1 MDMRRVPTIYRRPFS
16 GHYFQLDARVGKPF
30 RSRSLWDEYLEV
42 SKAGI
47 TSDLEGPMGQSLLVL
62 SRSFVVHGRH
72 VLLSVAEDISRQR
85 ALAQLFQ
92 HRLLLLS
99 LVALLLLLGMQMW
112 VVRRSLRP
120 LARMKDELGRLERGE
135 TAVLQQQVPSE
146 IAPLVDEVNRLL
158 SVLRQRL
165 TRSRNAMGNLAH
177 ALKTPLTRMVQILEQ
192 QPATSDRR
200 QLSELVQQIER
211 RIEKE
216 MSRARMAGR
225 VPGDVWPEPAR
236 DVRDLVASLET
247 VHQRHGIV
255 DLEIQEGLHIVADRE
270 DVMELLGNLLDNAY
284 KWATSRI
291 VLRLA
296 ADDGLRI
303 LVEDDGPGLDEKKR
317 QDVLRRGTRM
327 DESKHGH
334 GLGLAIVREIVA
346 VYHGS
351 LELGRS
357 SLLGGLR
364 VYVHLPAA
372 SLQA

>member
-1 MDMRRVPTIYRRPFS
+1 M
-16 GHYFQLDARVGKPF
+16 
-30 RSRSLWDEYLEV
+30 
-42 SKAGI
+42 
-47 TSDLEGPMGQSLLVL
+47 
-62 SRSFVVHGRH
+62 
-72 VLLSVAEDISRQR
+72 
-85 ALAQLFQ
+85 
-92 HRLLLLS
+92 
-99 LVALLLLLGMQMW
+99 
-112 VVRRSLRP
+112 LR
-120 LARMKDELGRLERGE
+120 
-135 TAVLQQQVPSE
+135 QQVPSE

-177 ALKTPLTRMVQILEQ
+177 ALKTPMTRMVQILERE
-192 QPATSDRR
+192 PATSDRR
-200 QLSELVQQIER
+200 QLAELVQQIEQ

-225 VPGDVWPEPAR
+225 APGDLWPEPAQ
-236 DVRDLVASLET
+236 DVRDLVATLET

-255 DLEIQEGLHIVADRE
+255 DLEMQEGLHIVADRE
-270 DVMELLGNLLDNAY
+270 DIMELLGNLLDNAY

-291 VLRLA
+291 ILRLA

-317 QDVLRRGTRM
+317 QDVLRRGTRL

-351 LELGRS
+351 LELGHS

-364 VYVHLPAA
+364 VCVHLPAA